1 MAGLDVDIQEIIRGA
16 EKDIEQAIIT
26 ESIKVMRGTVAA
38 SISNSVGDSIKRF
51 MDKEVIPELNRVLQ
65 ERKAEII
72 QQAVAAVPN
81 IMDKVVTHMSQKMVT
96 YLAAV
101 LEKAF
106 NSSSRW

>member
-51 MDKEVIPELNRVLQ
+51 
-65 ERKAEII
+65 KAEII